1 MKSSDVIKHVKGE
14 SIFVDDMPVPQ
25 GTLYASVFDS
35 KIAHGKI
42 TKLDLSEALKVPGVV
57 KIITYKDI
65 PGENQIG
72 NIIPDEHLLA
82 EDTVEFIGEPIA
94 IVIAETEMIAKKAK
108 NKIKIEYE
116 ELTPITDPR
125 EAYEKGSVIIPP
137 RIFSMGDVE
146 NSFNECEYIIEDS
159 VEISGQEHLYL
170 ETQGAVAV
178 PSEGGG
184 IKIYSSTQGPTAVQ
198 STAAKVL
205 NLKMH
210 QVEVDVLRLG
220 GAFGGKEDQ
229 ATPWAVMAAL
239 GAKLTNKSVKLVLH
253 RHDDLRMTGKRHP
266 YSADYKIGLS
276 KDYKILAYEVTF
288 YQNAGAAADLST
300 AVLERT
306 LFHTTNSYFIPNVK
320 ATAISCKTN
329 LPPNTAF
336 RGFGGPQGMF
346 VIESAIHKAALSIGV
361 EPFIIQKKNLLT
373 EGSKFYYGQI
383 AERVNALK
391 CWNEAEKRY
400 SFDKIKNSVEEF
412 NKQNILKKKGV
423 SFMPVCF
430 GISFTNTMMN
440 QASALVHIYTDGSV
454 SVSTAAVEMGQ
465 GVNEK
470 MINIASKVFSIDKT
484 KVKVEST
491 NTTRVANTSP
501 TAASSAADLNGNA
514 LLFACNSLLARLKKH
529 AADLLKLDDE
539 KNIEIVDGEI
549 LYNGKETE
557 LNWHKLIRSANQH
570 RISLSAQA
578 FYATPDIYFDK
589 KKEQGHPFAYH
600 VYGTAIT
607 EVTVDCLRGTYEI
620 DSVKVVHD
628 YGKTLNHA
636 IDLGQVEG
644 GIVQGIGWMTVEELV
659 QDKQGRLNSN
669 SLSTYKIPDI
679 YSAPKKLET
688 YFLEDSENP
697 YGPFKSK
704 AVGEPPLMYGIGT
717 YFAISNAVKA
727 FNPNIELQYSS
738 PITHEKTLMQLYQC
752 KVASKEK
759 SKITSAELQ

>member
-1 MKSSDVIKHVKGE
+1 
-14 SIFVDDMPVPQ
+14 
-25 GTLYASVFDS
+25 
-35 KIAHGKI
+35 
-42 TKLDLSEALKVPGVV
+42 
-57 KIITYKDI
+57 
-65 PGENQIG
+65 
-72 NIIPDEHLLA
+72 LLA
-82 EDTVEFIGEPIA
+82 EDTVAFIGEPIA

-125 EAYEKGSVIIPP
+125 EAYKKGSVIIPP
-137 RIFSMGDVE
+137 RIFSMGNVE
-146 NSFNECEYIIEDS
+146 NSFKECEYIIEDR

-178 PSEGGG
+178 PAEGGG
-184 IKIYSSTQGPTAVQ
+184 LKIYSSTQGPTAVQ

-239 GAKLTNKSVKLVLH
+239 GAKLTNKPVKLILH

-276 KDYKILAYEVTF
+276 KDYKILSYEVTF
-288 YQNAGAAADLST
+288 YQNAGAAADLSP

-306 LFHTTNSYFIPNVK
+306 LFHTSNSYFIPNVK

-346 VIESAIHKAALSIGV
+346 VIESAIHKAALSMGV
-361 EPFIIQKKNLLT
+361 EPYIIQKKNLLT

-412 NKQNILKKKGV
+412 NKQNTLKKKGV

-454 SVSTAAVEMGQ
+454 SISTAAVEMGQ

-514 LLFACNSLLARLKKH
+514 LLFACNSLLSRLKKH
-529 AADLLKLDDE
+529 AAELLKSEDE
-539 KNIEIVDGEI
+539 KSIEIVDGKI
-549 LYNGKETE
+549 LSNGKETE
-557 LNWHKLIRSANQH
+557 LDWHKLIQSANQH
-570 RISLSAQA
+570 RISLTAQA

-607 EVTVDCLRGTYEI
+607 EVTVDCLRGTYEV

-659 QDKQGRLNSN
+659 QDSKGKLNSN

-679 YSAPKKLET
+679 YSAPKKIET

-704 AVGEPPLMYGIGT
+704 AIGEPPLMYGIGA

-727 FNPNIELQYSS
+727 FNPNVELKYSS
-738 PITHEKTLMQLYQC
+738 PITHEKTLMQLYQG
-752 KVASKEK
+752 KETSKEK
-759 SKITSAELQ
+759 TNITSSELG

>member
-1 MKSSDVIKHVKGE
+1 
-14 SIFVDDMPVPQ
+14 
-25 GTLYASVFDS
+25 
-35 KIAHGKI
+35 
-42 TKLDLSEALKVPGVV
+42 
-57 KIITYKDI
+57 
-65 PGENQIG
+65 
-72 NIIPDEHLLA
+72 
-82 EDTVEFIGEPIA
+82 
-94 IVIAETEMIAKKAK
+94 
-108 NKIKIEYE
+108 
-116 ELTPITDPR
+116 
-125 EAYEKGSVIIPP
+125 
-137 RIFSMGDVE
+137 
-146 NSFNECEYIIEDS
+146 
-159 VEISGQEHLYL
+159 
-170 ETQGAVAV
+170 
-178 PSEGGG
+178 
-184 IKIYSSTQGPTAVQ
+184 
-198 STAAKVL
+198 
-205 NLKMH
+205 MH

-239 GAKLTNKSVKLVLH
+239 GAKLTNKPVKLILH

-276 KDYKILAYEVTF
+276 KDYKILSYEVTF
-288 YQNAGAAADLST
+288 YQNAGAAADLSP

-346 VIESAIHKAALSIGV
+346 VIESAIHKAALSMGV
-361 EPFIIQKKNLLT
+361 EPYIIQKKNLLT

-412 NKQNILKKKGV
+412 NKQNTLKKKGV

-454 SVSTAAVEMGQ
+454 SISTAAVEMGQ

-514 LLFACNSLLARLKKH
+514 LLFACNSLLSRLKKH
-529 AADLLKLDDE
+529 AAELLKSEDE
-539 KNIEIVDGEI
+539 KSIEIVDGKI
-549 LYNGKETE
+549 LSNGKETE
-557 LNWHKLIRSANQH
+557 LDWHKLIQSANQH
-570 RISLSAQA
+570 RISLTAQA

-607 EVTVDCLRGTYEI
+607 EVTVDCLRGTYEV

-659 QDKQGRLNSN
+659 QDSKGKLNSN

-679 YSAPKKLET
+679 YSAPKKIET

-704 AVGEPPLMYGIGT
+704 AIGEPPLMYGIGA

-727 FNPNIELQYSS
+727 FNPNVELKYSS
-738 PITHEKTLMQLYQC
+738 PITHEKTLMQLYQG
-752 KVASKEK
+752 KETSKEK
-759 SKITSAELQ
+759 TNITSSELG